1 METLN
6 AIQSIASNF
15 EYRGE
20 LTNYTELKA
29 GNINTTYL
37 VEYADG
43 DKTAKY
49 ILQKINTF
57 AFKDP
62 AGLMNNVSLVTEHIA
77 AKLRERGEDAQRRVL
92 RFVKA
97 NNGTYLYTD
106 AEGGAWRSYLFVDG
120 CTAYNQ
126 IEDPRHF
133 YEAGVGFG
141 EFQRDLADFPAEKLV
156 ETIPNF
162 HNTARRFDTFL
173 ASVKADAAD
182 RVASTQAE
190 IDFVMQHKDICGEIV
205 AKMQSG
211 ELPVRVTHN
220 DTKLNNVLIDD
231 ESGHALCVI
240 DLDTVM
246 PGSSLYDF
254 GDAVRYGACTAAEDE
269 PDITKIGFSMELFEA
284 FARGFVEKT
293 KGDLTREEILLLPL
307 GAKVMTCEL
316 VIRFLTDYLDGD
328 KYFKIL
334 YPEHN
339 IVRTRAQ
346 IKLLCEME
354 AHYGE
359 MCEFVKSLLD

>member
-1 METLN
+1 MDTLTTIRN
-6 AIQSIASNF
+6 IASNF
-15 EYRGE
+15 TYEGE
-20 LTNYTELKA
+20 LVGYTELKA
-29 GNINTTYL
+29 GNINTTYRI
-37 VEYADG
+37 EYECG
-43 DKTAKY
+43 NKTTAY

-62 AGLMNNVSLVTEHIA
+62 EGLMNNVSLVTEHIA
-77 AKLRERGEDAQRRVL
+77 AAIKARGEDPERRVL

-97 NNGTYLYTD
+97 KNGTYLYTD
-106 AEGGAWRSYLFVDG
+106 VEGGAWRSYLFVGD
-120 CTAYNQ
+120 CTAYDK
-126 IEDPRHF
+126 IEDPKHF

-162 HNTARRFDTFL
+162 HNTAKRFDTFL
-173 ASVKADAAD
+173 ASVAADAAG
-182 RVASTQAE
+182 RVESAQVE
-190 IDFVMQHKDICGEIV
+190 IDFVNSHRDMCSAIV
-205 AKMQSG
+205 DKMESG

-220 DTKLNNVLIDD
+220 DTKLNNVLIDNA
-231 ESGHALCVI
+231 SGHALCVI

-246 PGSSLYDF
+246 PGSALYDF

-269 PDITKIGFSMELFEA
+269 PDISRIGFSMELFEQ
-284 FARGFVEKT
+284 FTRGFVEKT
-293 KGDLTREEILLLPL
+293 KENLTREEILLLPL

-354 AHYGE
+354 AHYDE
-359 MCEFVKSLLD
+359 MCDFVKSLID